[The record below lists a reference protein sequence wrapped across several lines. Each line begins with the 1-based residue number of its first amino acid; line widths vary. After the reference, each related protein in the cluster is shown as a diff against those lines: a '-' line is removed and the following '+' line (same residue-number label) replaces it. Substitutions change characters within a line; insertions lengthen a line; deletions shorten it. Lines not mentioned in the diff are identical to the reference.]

1 MDYTRNAGLTG
12 VSFIK
17 GYLEHMFL
25 GQYRHTIDNKGRL
38 TIPARYRELLVEGAY
53 VIQGFDQNLM
63 VLTPSAF
70 DSVSRRVSQMS
81 MTDPTA
87 RQLKRLLF
95 STGDKVE
102 VDRSGRILI
111 QQFLRE
117 VAGLDSEAIVVGV
130 GDYFEI
136 WAPEVWEQQATL
148 IKDVDANAQRFV
160 AFDLFAG

>member
-1 MDYTRNAGLTG
+1 MDYARNAGLTG

-17 GYLEHMFL
+17 GRLEHMFL

-70 DSVSRRVSQMS
+70 NSVSRHVSQMS

-117 VAGLDSEAIVVGV
+117 VASLDSEAIVVGV

>member
-1 MDYTRNAGLTG
+1 
-12 VSFIK
+12 
-17 GYLEHMFL
+17 
-25 GQYRHTIDNKGRL
+25 
-38 TIPARYRELLVEGAY
+38 
-53 VIQGFDQNLM
+53 M

-70 DSVSRRVSQMS
+70 DSFSRRVSQIS

-102 VDRSGRILI
+102 VDSSGRILI

-117 VAGLDSEAIVVGV
+117 VAGLDGEAIVVGV

-160 AFDLFAG
+160 AFDLFPG

>member
-1 MDYTRNAGLTG
+1 
-12 VSFIK
+12 
-17 GYLEHMFL
+17 MFL

-38 TIPARYRELLVEGAY
+38 TIPARYRELLSEGAY
-53 VIQGFDQNLM
+53 VLQGFDRNLM
-63 VLTPSAF
+63 VLTPNAF
-70 DSVSRRVSQMS
+70 DSVTRHVSQMS
-81 MTDPTA
+81 MTDPIA

-95 STGDKVE
+95 ASGDKVE

-136 WAPEVWEQQATL
+136 WTPEVWEEQTTL
-148 IKDVDANAQRFV
+148 LKDVNANAQRFA
-160 AFDLFAG
+160 AFNLAAG

>member
-1 MDYTRNAGLTG
+1 
-12 VSFIK
+12 
-17 GYLEHMFL
+17 MFL

-38 TIPARYRELLVEGAY
+38 TIPARYRELLAEGAY

-63 VLTPSAF
+63 VLTSTAF
-70 DSVSRRVSQMS
+70 ESVSRRVSQMS

-117 VAGLDSEAIVVGV
+117 VAGLNSEAIVVGV

-136 WAPEVWEQQATL
+136 WAPEVWEQQTTL
-148 IKDVDANAQRFV
+148 IKDVDANSQRFV

>member
-1 MDYTRNAGLTG
+1 
-12 VSFIK
+12 
-17 GYLEHMFL
+17 MFL

-38 TIPARYRELLVEGAY
+38 TIPARYRELLAEGAY
-53 VIQGFDQNLM
+53 VIQGFDRNLM
-63 VLTPSAF
+63 VLTPTSF
-70 DSVSRRVSQMS
+70 ESISHRVSLMS
-81 MTDPTA
+81 MTDPAT

-95 STGDKVE
+95 SSGDKVE

-136 WAPEVWEQQATL
+136 WAPEVWEEQTTQL
-148 IKDVDANAQRFV
+148 KDVNANAQRF
-160 AFDLFAG
+160 ATFDLASG